1 MIDHLVSRISFTG
14 AGGFTNQSYGAAFAL
29 SPRAAHL
36 DKKTGN
42 ESTGKRAIFDLRDE
56 SLSDGPYHRVHLIC
70 GESNCSELSNYLKVG
85 TTALVI
91 AMADAGIKRK
101 RAMSLTLPVNSILKF
116 SLDEQCKTQ
125 ARCDDGIRRSAIDIQ
140 RQYLELAEDN
150 LSQSFMPEWAE
161 EVCTRWRRVLDD
173 LESGPGTSLVG
184 SLDWP
189 TKLALF
195 KEHVRCRSDLSWSS
209 LPIWT
214 SVASKISSALS
225 STTGDRPR
233 ISGDQVK
240 KLLATKGPIARR
252 LNYLTSMLV
261 DHGQSWTD
269 LERFYELRDQLC
281 ELDLRYGQLYPRGIY
296 LDLESNNAIKDRIL
310 VPAQIDAAIDRAPGE
325 GRARVRGDWVRRLA
339 KGNEKYHCSWTGIG
353 GQGERI
359 DLGDPFVTS
368 AEMQQVDEE
377 RKQLDPGSEDV
388 LDIPVFLRPSQRRLF
403 D

>member
-1 MIDHLVSRISFTG
+1 MRSSID
-14 AGGFTNQSYGAAFAL
+14 
-29 SPRAAHL
+29 
-36 DKKTGN
+36 
-42 ESTGKRAIFDLRDE
+42 
-56 SLSDGPYHRVHLIC
+56 
-70 GESNCSELSNYLKVG
+70 
-85 TTALVI
+85 
-91 AMADAGIKRK
+91 IKRK
-101 RAMSLTLPVNSILKF
+101 YN
-116 SLDEQCKTQ
+116 
-125 ARCDDGIRRSAIDIQ
+125 
-140 RQYLELAEDN
+140 ELAEDN

-261 DHGQSWTD
+261 EHGQSWTD
-269 LERFYELRDQLC
+269 LEKFYELRDQLC

-296 LDLESNNAIKDRIL
+296 LELESNNAIRDRIL
-310 VPAQIDAAIDRAPGE
+310 DPAQIDAAIDCAPGE

-368 AEMQQVDEE
+368 AEMQQVDVE
-377 RKQLDPGSEDV
+377 RKQVDPGSEDV
-388 LDIPVFLRPSQRRLF
+388 LDIPVFLRPSQRQLF
-403 D
+403 E